1 MFPLTTA
8 TTTRTNDMEGV
19 LGICLLLLAVMIV
32 LIAIGVEWAWLDR

>member
-1 MFPLTTA
+1 
-8 TTTRTNDMEGV
+8 MEGV